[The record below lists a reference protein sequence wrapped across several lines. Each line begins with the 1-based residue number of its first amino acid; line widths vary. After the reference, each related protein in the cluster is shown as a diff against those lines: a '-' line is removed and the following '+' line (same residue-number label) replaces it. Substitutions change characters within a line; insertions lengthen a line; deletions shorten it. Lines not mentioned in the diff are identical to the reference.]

1 MSADCSLN
9 SRGQNALTEDR
20 RANYQSAPLAPS
32 VINVDINPN
41 AISDADNYRVDL
53 LKKFCTTD
61 VNNASGLS
69 SNNLIDNLKEYG
81 KNTTKNRD
89 QILTDMNQRIEQLA
103 ANASDGANQIKYL
116 LCQQVDSYI
125 APPRPV
131 EQPVGSD
138 SANILRNVYIND
150 MTANWANWIF
160 AILSFI
166 LIIVFLVNL
175 YGKISTKTIFW
186 IYVLLTFVFIILCL
200 IVLFQNHCLPGQN
213 RYYSPD
219 ESNPTQSTI
228 LVVLGIIVVLSG
240 LCIGMGK
247 IFKNKPWGPW
257 LSISGF
263 SMLMILG
270 LSTDFLFALFQPQ
283 GFVIAVIFLRMITWM
298 ANDTHPWSLPTLSV
312 INIVRKTVFPDED
325 IQILGQNVGQIL
337 GSNVQNET
345 MFGWIRRIRDRGD

>member
-9 SRGQNALTEDR
+9 SRGQSALIEDR
-20 RANYQSAPLAPS
+20 RANYQNAPLAPS
-32 VINVDINPN
+32 VINVDINPK

-53 LKKFCTTD
+53 LKKFCTND
-61 VNNASGLS
+61 VNNNSGLS
-69 SNNLIDNLKEYG
+69 GTNLIDNLKEYG

-89 QILTDMNQRIEQLA
+89 QILTNMNQQIEQLA
-103 ANASDGANQIKYL
+103 ASDGANQIKYL

-138 SANILRNVYIND
+138 SANILRDVYIND
-150 MTANWANWIF
+150 PTANWANWIF

-175 YGKISTKTIFW
+175 YGKISVKTIFW
-186 IYVLLTFVFIILCL
+186 MYVLLTFVFIILCL

-228 LVVLGIIVVLSG
+228 LVVLGIILFLSV
-240 LCIGMGK
+240 LCIGLGK
-247 IFKNKPWGPW
+247 KFKDRYQLASLW
-257 LSISGF
+257 LSMIGF
-263 SMLMILG
+263 GMLMILG
-270 LSTDFLFALFQPQ
+270 LSTDVLFALFQPQ

-298 ANDTHPWSLPTLSV
+298 TDNTHPWSLPTLSI
-312 INIVRKTVFPDED
+312 INAVLKRVVSNEE
-325 IQILGQNVGQIL
+325 IQNIL

-345 MFGWIRRIRDRGD
+345 MFGWIGRIRDRFA